1 LASFS
6 TSSNNNNN
14 NKHNGFRIQ
23 PPSVDQPTTSWE
35 RGAARIKD
43 PKQQQ
48 QTSTTKT
55 TNQYMETI
63 RATHDPSL
71 PIRTLEDELK
81 STIAHALG
89 KQGAKIVTALQ
100 HMERTREEY
109 ENLLLLREQQCSQ
122 QNKTSIRE
130 CAKRHNEFRKQA
142 MTARWELL
150 VHRQAVGF
158 IVNNHSL
165 VMEKFPI
172 GDALPVDDDE

>member
-1 LASFS
+1 
-6 TSSNNNNN
+6 
-14 NKHNGFRIQ
+14 
-23 PPSVDQPTTSWE
+23 
-35 RGAARIKD
+35 
-43 PKQQQ
+43 
-48 QTSTTKT
+48 
-55 TNQYMETI
+55 METI

-150 VHRQAVGF
+150 VHRQAASSGLY
-158 IVNNHSL
+158 S
-165 VMEKFPI
+165 
-172 GDALPVDDDE
+172 